1 MRKDHGA
8 HPAKSGGQAHWQK
21 AADRRTGKERRTGAP
36 AKSGEE
42 RVDSLGAMTHDCLHV
57 YIACELNQKHMSS
70 HTNGPDLRGTEQM
83 CFSLPPPV

>member
-42 RVDSLGAMTHDCLHV
+42 RVDSLGASHDNLP
-57 YIACELNQKHMSS
+57 ACIHRM
-70 HTNGPDLRGTEQM
+70 
-83 CFSLPPPV
+83 

>member
-8 HPAKSGGQAHWQK
+8 HPAKSGGQAHRQRAVK
-21 AADRRTGKERRTGAP
+21 KESTVWV
-36 AKSGEE
+36 
-42 RVDSLGAMTHDCLHV
+42 RVMTICLHV